1 MKRNLGLFVLIFF
14 LFSCRSTQ
22 KINKAISPKEQATIL
37 TRKELDDSIKM
48 VSDIFIKFKQREID
62 FKSFSA
68 KIKVESSGSNGK
80 NPDLTAVVK
89 IIKDSAIWISLSATI
104 LNVEVYRA
112 LITKD
117 SVILLDKRE
126 KEVSYR
132 SLDYLQ
138 EVTKIPFD
146 FYTLQNLIVGNPIFI
161 SDSIIAFRKNDN
173 NILISTV
180 DEYFKNL
187 LTISGE
193 SKILLH
199 SKMDDIDISRSRT
212 ADITYDDY
220 QTSDGYLFSTDRTI
234 SVSEKT
240 KLDIS
245 LNFKQ
250 FEFNKELSVVFNVP
264 KNYTR
269 K

>member
-1 MKRNLGLFVLIFF
+1 MKKNLALLLLIFF

-22 KINKAISPKEQATIL
+22 NINKAIAPKESAIVL
-37 TRKELDDSIKM
+37 PNKDHDDSVKM
-48 VSDIFIKFKQREID
+48 VKDNYSQFKQRQID
-62 FKSFSA
+62 FKTFNA
-68 KIKVESSGSNGK
+68 KIKVESSGNNGK

-89 IIKDSAIWISLSATI
+89 IFKDSAIWISLSASL
-104 LNVEVYRA
+104 LNVEVYRV

-138 EVTKIPFD
+138 DVTQIPFD
-146 FYTLQNLIVGNPIFI
+146 FTTLQNLIIGNPIFV
-161 SDSIIAFRKNDN
+161 SDSIIAFRKNN
-173 NILISTV
+173 NNLLISTI
-180 DEYFKNL
+180 DAYFKNL

-193 SKILLH
+193 SKLLLH
-199 SKMDDIDISRSRT
+199 SKMDDIDLGRSRT
-212 ADITYDDY
+212 ADITYDGY
-220 QTSDGYLFSTDRTI
+220 QSSDGYLFSTDRTI

-264 KNYTR
+264 KNY
-269 K
+269 KLK